1 LLKRVQWADRF
12 GEANR
17 DSADPRSLMRL
28 AFAQDL
34 SINTAQVIERAE
46 SAAQALA
53 LALSSPEFLRR

>member
-1 LLKRVQWADRF
+1 
-12 GEANR
+12 
-17 DSADPRSLMRL
+17 MRL

>member
-1 LLKRVQWADRF
+1 
-12 GEANR
+12 
-17 DSADPRSLMRL
+17 
-28 AFAQDL
+28 L